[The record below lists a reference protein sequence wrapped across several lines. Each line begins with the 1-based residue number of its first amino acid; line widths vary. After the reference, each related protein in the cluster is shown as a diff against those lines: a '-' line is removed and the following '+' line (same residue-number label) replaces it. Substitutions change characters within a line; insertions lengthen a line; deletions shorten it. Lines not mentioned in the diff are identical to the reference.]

1 MSNHSFQTS
10 FNYQN
15 TSGAYNFNIEIPR
28 ISGYANLSLNSR
40 LRNTLLLDYNFPL
53 FYPDSE
59 IGPFAYLKR
68 VKGSIFADFENIG
81 KGAPFQPR
89 TFGLELSTDMNLM
102 RFLLPNFELAGKLIL
117 SRDNGIRKP
126 ILEFGFSYD
135 F

>member
-1 MSNHSFQTS
+1 MSNHSFQSS
-10 FNYQN
+10 FNYQK
-15 TSGAYNFNIEIPR
+15 TSGAYGFNIEIPR
-28 ISGYANLSLNSR
+28 ISGYGNLSLNNR
-40 LRNTLLLDYNFPL
+40 LRNTLLLDYRFPL

-59 IGPFAYLKR
+59 IGPFAYIKR
-68 VKGSIFADFENIG
+68 VKGGFFADFENIG
-81 KGAPFQPR
+81 NGSPFTPR

-126 ILEFGFSYD
+126 ILEFGFQYE